1 MPAGYRLFGWQRFPK
16 NLANSGAISHVQ
28 WSPIY
33 ATMYGL
39 CRHRIAGVQK
49 MIVDRCLR
57 LMRSIG
63 SAFGRI
69 GLTALLTVL
78 LLGGGC
84 SRDESPRHI
93 DFSQREELSL
103 QEASAGRLTYAY
115 LPQFSHAVS
124 FKRHHRLIRYLRA
137 KTGLEVVQI
146 FPDTFDE
153 HMRMVGQGKIDIS
166 FSNPYIYVRMAH
178 DHRIRAF
185 ARIIERGGHERFR
198 GEIIARADNSAIH
211 SIADCRGK
219 RWVAVDPFSAGGYLY
234 ALGLFLEHGI
244 FPEDFAEIAFAPGPG
259 GKQEKVVLAVQ
270 AGQFDIG
277 SVREGALSVLADKI
291 DPGEIRVVGR
301 TEWYPGWVYAARAGL
316 EPQIVAHV
324 RKALLALDGDDPEQR
339 AILERAK
346 FTAIVASNDQEFD
359 PVRALWRRAGKEWV
373 GRRHNT
379 GGAGGQRP

>member
-1 MPAGYRLFGWQRFPK
+1 MCTRAKYRSVFF
-16 NLANSGAISHVQ
+16 SG
-28 WSPIY
+28 
-33 ATMYGL
+33 
-39 CRHRIAGVQK
+39 K
-49 MIVDRCLR
+49 
-57 LMRSIG
+57 
-63 SAFGRI
+63 I
-69 GLTALLTVL
+69 GLTVLLILL

-84 SRDESPRHI
+84 SRDETPRHI
-93 DFSQREELSL
+93 DFSQREELPL
-103 QEASAGRLTYAY
+103 KVETAGRLTYAY

-124 FKRHHRLIRYLRA
+124 FERHHRLIRYLRDA
-137 KTGLEVVQI
+137 TGLDVVQI

-166 FSNPYIYVRMAH
+166 FSNPYIYVIMAH
-178 DHRIRAF
+178 DYHVRAF

-198 GEIIARADNSAIH
+198 GEIIARADNPAIR

-234 ALGLFLEHGI
+234 ALGLFFDHGI

-259 GKQEKVVLAVQ
+259 GKQEKVILAVQ
-270 AGQFDIG
+270 AGQFDVG

-316 EPQIVAHV
+316 DPQIVARV
-324 RKALLALDGDDPEQR
+324 SKTLLALGGDDPAQR
-339 AILERAK
+339 EILEQAK

-359 PVRALWRRAGKEWV
+359 PVRALWRRAGYEWP
-373 GRRHNT
+373 GRLKRT
-379 GGAGGQRP
+379 GSAGGHRP